1 MLVGQV
7 SDKRDTN
14 LNEDEDIRMEVSR
27 ENTREMLLRMV
38 RIIVRFMP

>member
-1 MLVGQV
+1 M
-7 SDKRDTN
+7 SDKRETN

-38 RIIVRFMP
+38 RIIVIFMP